1 MPPEI
6 APDTA
11 LNTALERIS
20 VIIPALNEAERIERA
35 ISSITPSTH
44 IEVIVVDGGSTDGT
58 IKLVQ
63 ALGIQVL
70 SSPAGRAAQMNRGA
84 AAATGEI
91 LVFLHADTLLPPGF
105 DALIR
110 AALQSAKHPKQPV
123 PIAGAFS
130 LRTDAPMMRL
140 RWVERGVNWRSR
152 WLQMPYGDQAIF
164 LRADTFE
171 KIGGFPDLPIMEDF
185 ELMRRLKPLG
195 SIVIVSTPVVT
206 SARRWLQR
214 GVLKTTLIN
223 QLVILGYFLG
233 VRSKRLAQL
242 YRQKNFWRF

>member
-1 MPPEI
+1 VPPEI

-11 LNTALERIS
+11 PNTALERIS
-20 VIIPALNEAERIERA
+20 VIIPALNEAERIKRA
-35 ISSITPSTH
+35 IASITPSTH
-44 IEVIVVDGGSTDGT
+44 IEVIVVDGGSTDDT

-63 ALGIQVL
+63 ALGVKVL
-70 SSPAGRAAQMNRGA
+70 TGPAGRAAQMNMGA
-84 AAATGEI
+84 AIATGEI
-91 LVFLHADTLLPPGF
+91 LVFLHADTLLPPEF
-105 DALIR
+105 DTLIR
-110 AALQSAKHPKQPV
+110 AALQSAKHPI
-123 PIAGAFS
+123 PIAGAFA
-130 LRTDAPMMRL
+130 LRIDTPLTRL

-195 SIVIVSTPVVT
+195 SIVILPTPVVT

-223 QLVILGYFLG
+223 QLVILGYLFG
-233 VRSKRLAQL
+233 VRSAYLAKL
-242 YRQKNFWRF
+242 YRQQNFWRS